1 VSEAGGTLAAG
12 GDVLKVVRELGLFGA
27 EDVAALTGRAP
38 GEIEAWLRDNQRL
51 VEPVPGRDGMWR
63 ALVTAPDE
71 TAARPAAD
79 PKVAEELADEAVA
92 AIRTI
97 GRGLVQEPQVRN
109 ITLEVAEQRIQ
120 LAESTARGIKAPKL
134 RARLR
139 SAKRRLV
146 ELRQQSDMELDPLLS
161 DLGDWTV
168 RLNMPHERLAL
179 SDEGDERSPMFDVD
193 AALRLATKQAAN
205 PNAVFMPAHDALLAS
220 FTSQQRVDLADVLD
234 REIRTAALRG
244 RVFDV
249 LALGCVAAVTGLG
262 VMADA
267 LVAAITT
274 PAFHSVADRG
284 ARRIA
289 YTALSNL
296 ARPGVTEGYR
306 AAEACTYL
314 MRRERPG
321 RDEMELLAPAAL
333 QSETIDPQA
342 ALVLFAQW
350 LKWESERDP
359 DAPEEGSSL
368 PQFGHVA
375 RNLGCSLDSCGYRQL
390 EHALP
395 SLAEDDLG
403 VLLVRHLS
411 DRRNRALE
419 LCPLPPQVRPAEDE
433 DEEDRVADT
442 SRQFGA
448 LARAPVAQV
457 TDPERKRPHT
467 YLPVRPRSRVAEA
480 IVALRQQQAPEQPRP
495 DFTRSRRKWAHDHG

>member
-1 VSEAGGTLAAG
+1 MSDAGSTLELG
-12 GDVLKVVRELGLFGA
+12 GDVLKVVRELGLFRA
-27 EDVAALTGRAP
+27 EDIAELTGLDE
-38 GEIEAWLRDNQRL
+38 GEIERSLRDNPHL
-51 VEPVPGRDGMWR
+51 VEPVPDRDGMWR
-63 ALVTAPDE
+63 VLVGPPAATPD
-71 TAARPAAD
+71 RPAAD
-79 PKVAEELADEAVA
+79 PKVAEGLADAAVA
-92 AIRTI
+92 AIRTV
-97 GRGLVQEPQVRN
+97 GRGLVQEPEVRN
-109 ITLEVAEQRIQ
+109 ITLGVAEQRVQ
-120 LAESTARGIKAPKL
+120 LAQSVAGEKAPKL
-134 RARLR
+134 QARLAR
-139 SAKRRLV
+139 AKRALAK
-146 ELRQQSDMELDPLLS
+146 LRQQSGAEPDPLLTR
-161 DLGDWTV
+161 LADWTAQ
-168 RLNMPHERLAL
+168 LPTPGE
-179 SDEGDERSPMFDVD
+179 DEDEEERSSAFDLD
-193 AALRLATKQAAN
+193 ATLRSASRQAAN
-205 PNAVFMPAHDALLAS
+205 PNAVFMPAHQVLLAR
-220 FTSQQRVDLADVLD
+220 FTSAERLALAHDLD

-262 VMADA
+262 LMADA

-274 PAFHSVADRG
+274 PAFHTIADRG

-289 YTALSNL
+289 YTALANL
-296 ARPGVTEGYR
+296 ARPGAVEGYR
-306 AAEACTYL
+306 AVEACTYL

-333 QSETIDPQA
+333 RSETVDPHA

-350 LKWESERDP
+350 LRWESDQDRH
-359 DAPEEGSSL
+359 GSTGTSL

-411 DRRNRALE
+411 DRQNRALE

-433 DEEDRVADT
+433 DEEDGIADT

-480 IVALRQQQAPEQPRP
+480 IVALRQQQLPEQPRP
-495 DFTRSRRKWAHDHG
+495 DFTRSRRKWAHNHG